1 MCAKLGVSRSGY
13 YKWASGTPSKRE
25 AERVELITKMREIFA
40 EHDGRIGSPKMR
52 VELAKRGVSA
62 GKNRVAR
69 AMRQGG
75 LRAKTHR
82 PYRVTTDSNHA
93 LPIAENRLNR
103 EFSVAEP
110 NKVLVSDITYVR
122 TAGGWV
128 YLAVFIDLFSRM
140 VVGWAVSRSLK
151 TEVVLTALERAVK
164 TRGLKSGV
172 MVHSDRGCQYSSAA
186 FRAALRRHGFVQSMS
201 RKGNCWDNA
210 VAESFF
216 RIYKTELTYHCKFN
230 DLTDVWRKSF
240 EYFECYYNR
249 KRAHGTLNYMTPAE
263 FESQFYHKKGN
274 TLIA

>member
-1 MCAKLGVSRSGY
+1 MINRM
-13 YKWASGTPSKRE
+13 T
-25 AERVELITKMREIFA
+25 ELFA

-52 VELAKRGVSA
+52 VELAKSGIFA

-69 AMRQGG
+69 AMRAGG

-82 PYRVTTDSNHA
+82 PYRVTTDSKHK
-93 LPIAENRLNR
+93 LPVAENRLNR
-103 EFSVAEP
+103 EFAVNEP

-122 TAGGWV
+122 TSAGWV

-151 TEVVLTALERAVK
+151 TDVVLTALDRAVK
-164 TRGLKSGV
+164 SRGLKPGV
-172 MVHSDRGCQYSSAA
+172 MVHSDRGCQYASFA
-186 FRAALRRHGFVQSMS
+186 FREALQRHGFVQSMS

-216 RIYKTELTYHCKFN
+216 RIYKTELTYHCRFN

-240 EYFECYYNR
+240 EYLECYYNR
-249 KRAHGTLNYMTPAE
+249 VFRTYRAAFPAG
-263 FESQFYHKKGN
+263 F
-274 TLIA
+274 L